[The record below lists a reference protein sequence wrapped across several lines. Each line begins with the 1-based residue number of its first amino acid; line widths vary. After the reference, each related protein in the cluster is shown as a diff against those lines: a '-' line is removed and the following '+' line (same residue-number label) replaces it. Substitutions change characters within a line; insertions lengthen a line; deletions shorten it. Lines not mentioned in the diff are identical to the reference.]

1 MAKHKSR
8 HADHRQPLSGTG
20 SCYSDEFVFGISRGA
35 CARAQRNSGRG
46 GRALF
51 EAKKTFEETYPRYPF
66 AELVRLSIGLGN
78 WLARAGEALRQSFAR
93 SFRKTLRRRWR
104 RWRA

>member
-66 AELVRLSIGLGN
+66 SELVRLSIGLGN
-78 WLARAGEALRQSFAR
+78 LLARMLGKHSSKASRALPDED
-93 SFRKTLRRRWR
+93 TL
-104 RWRA
+104 AP